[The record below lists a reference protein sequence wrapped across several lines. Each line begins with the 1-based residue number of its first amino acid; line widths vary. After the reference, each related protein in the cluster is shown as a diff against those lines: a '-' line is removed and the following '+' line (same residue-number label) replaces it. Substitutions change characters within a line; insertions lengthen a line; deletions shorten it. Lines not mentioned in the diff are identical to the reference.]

1 VSDVFHLTKGTA
13 PLLFS
18 FPHVGTAL
26 ANDMENRLTNEA
38 RRLDDTDWLVDQ
50 LYDFTARLGASTIVP
65 VHSRLVVDLNRPP
78 DDANLYPGAQ
88 GTGLIPMTLFDGEKL
103 YRDGAEPDQAEKSE
117 RVARYW
123 RPYHAALEA
132 ELARLTALHG
142 QVLLWDGH
150 SIEAF
155 IPRLFEGR
163 LPDLNIGTADGKSC
177 GAGIGEAVF
186 AAAKAAPT
194 YSAVLNGRFKGG
206 YITRHYG
213 EPVRGRHAVQLELAK
228 ETHLKPGNP
237 PSLDLALCAKLRP
250 VIRSMV
256 EAASTAF

>member
-1 VSDVFHLTKGTA
+1 VSDVFHLTQGTA

-26 ANDMENRLTNEA
+26 ANDMETRLTDEA

-50 LYDFTARLGASTIVP
+50 LYDFTASLGASTIVP

-78 DDANLYPGAQ
+78 DDTSLYPGAQ
-88 GTGLIPMTLFDGEKL
+88 GTGLIPMTLFDGEPL
-103 YRDGAEPDQAEKSE
+103 YRHGAEPDNAEKSE

-123 RPYHAALEA
+123 RPYHEALEA
-132 ELARLTALHG
+132 ELARLTTLHG
-142 QVLLWDGH
+142 HVLLWDAH
-150 SIEAF
+150 SIDA
-155 IPRLFEGR
+155 IVPRLFDGR

-177 GAGIGEAVF
+177 AAGIGEAVF
-186 AAAKAAPT
+186 AAAKAAPE

-213 EPVRGRHAVQLELAK
+213 EPARGRHAVQLELAK
-228 ETHLKPGNP
+228 ETHLRAGNP
-237 PSLDLALCAKLRP
+237 PTLELEQCARLRP

-256 EAASTAF
+256 EAASKAF